1 MAGTFY
7 KCSNLKEIK
16 LSNFN
21 TSNVI
26 DMVDMFS
33 FCKNLDILD
42 ITNFD
47 FKNVKSMKNMF
58 LGTSGELQ
66 TKVKEQNNGL
76 RAEAFP

>member
-1 MAGTFY
+1 MTGTFY
-7 KCSNLKEIK
+7 RCLNLIEIK

-33 FCKNLDILD
+33 YCKSLDILD

-47 FKNVKSMKNMF
+47 FKNVKLMKSMF
-58 LGTSGELQ
+58 LGTSAHLQ
-66 TKVKEQNNGL
+66 KKVKEQNSGL
-76 RAEAFP
+76 RDEAFR